1 MFILGPV
8 TFPDPR
14 APAYRGSGPHPVV
27 ADEAAKYSCPVT
39 YQYVVGQAVEMA
51 QGVKDE
57 TLSRRLRPWVMGSP
71 R

>member
-1 MFILGPV
+1 MYEMRTGRRLTKFTVDG
-8 TFPDPR
+8 
-14 APAYRGSGPHPVV
+14 
-27 ADEAAKYSCPVT
+27 DEAAKYSCPVT
-39 YQYVVGQAVEMA
+39 YQYVAGQAVEMA